1 MSRTGWPTS
10 FMFFGLL
17 ECDGEVVSELRRSTV
32 LFLSIVT
39 CSAFAPLA
47 HAEVVLAA
55 SVADNQGN
63 FAHPFTFVSDFWP
76 KNVPANY
83 KQKHPFLEYHSF
95 FNAFGSNPNKRSQH
109 ELYDET
115 TPYPHY

>member
-1 MSRTGWPTS
+1 MKRLSSTRADLPHVISSSRR
-10 FMFFGLL
+10 FA
-17 ECDGEVVSELRRSTV
+17 V
-32 LFLSIVT
+32 LFLSVVVGL
-39 CSAFAPLA
+39 AFAPIA
-47 HAEVVLAA
+47 HAEVVLTS
-55 SVADNQGN
+55 SVADNQGP
-63 FAHPFTFVSDFWP
+63 FAHPFTFVNDFWP
-76 KNVPANY
+76 RDVPVNY